1 MIIETVP
8 QIEQE
13 EGALTMALSQA
24 FLEWEEKTKRKS
36 EQRGKEKAKQ
46 EIALN
51 LLRAGMSAE
60 QISQFTGLSTDVVE
74 DLRQQIGE

>member
-1 MIIETVP
+1 
-8 QIEQE
+8 
-13 EGALTMALSQA
+13 MALSQA

-36 EQRGKEKAKQ
+36 EQRGEEKAKQ

-60 QISQFTGLSTDVVE
+60 QISQFTGLSADTVE